1 MTDACARGHLK
12 VQKNTYTY
20 IDTYGKTRRKCKPCT
35 LLRLQTIREARPARK
50 AAAPPPPP
58 ERNEMLKCT
67 RVNQLVDLHEKLER
81 EPRAWLRVA
90 IQAELDKL
98 QCG

>member
-12 VQKNTYTY
+12 VPRNTYTY

-35 LLRLQTIREARPARK
+35 LMRLQTIREARVARK
-50 AAAPPPPP
+50 APPPP